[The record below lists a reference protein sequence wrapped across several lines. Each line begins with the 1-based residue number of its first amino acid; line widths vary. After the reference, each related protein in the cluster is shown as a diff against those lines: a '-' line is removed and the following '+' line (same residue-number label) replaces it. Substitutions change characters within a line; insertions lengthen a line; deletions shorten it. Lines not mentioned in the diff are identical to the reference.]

1 MSDFND
7 LYVPLAA
14 EPAPAAAPVPVPEQ
28 APATQALT
36 VPVLGLQPSPA
47 HVPATPAE
55 PAKPPAQ
62 VLSVNGMNAPSIVIH
77 DHKINWALVASL
89 PPFQMFIAERD
100 GPNQT
105 GENAHFW
112 ATSAAMRLAAAV
124 NDQALLEEY
133 SAWHAA
139 KGYWPG
145 ETPLGAPKG

>member
-1 MSDFND
+1 MIEQAPTAPVQSQVND
-7 LYVPLAA
+7 LYVPLPTTDESIRLMAEVLTRPLTPVGTA
-14 EPAPAAAPVPVPEQ
+14 PARTEPAAQ
-28 APATQALT
+28 
-36 VPVLGLQPSPA
+36 
-47 HVPATPAE
+47 
-55 PAKPPAQ
+55 PAKPPPQ
-62 VLSVNGMNAPSIVIH
+62 VLGVGGMAAPEIVNRIPAI
-77 DHKINWALVASL
+77 DWALIAAL

-105 GENAHFW
+105 GENSHFW
-112 ATSAAMRLAAAV
+112 ATGVAMRLAAAV